1 MSGGM
6 YGRRNGTGSAV
17 VSGGWRHPAG
27 RLLRRFI
34 GETSSPDGWAARRD
48 PRGQHKQIALVLAAG
63 DSPET

>member
-1 MSGGM
+1 M

-27 RLLRRFI
+27 RSLRRFI
-34 GETSSPDGWAARRD
+34 GETSSPDGSVGQAGA
-48 PRGQHKQIALVLAAG
+48 RGQNDQIALVLAAG

>member
-1 MSGGM
+1 M

-34 GETSSPDGWAARRD
+34 GETSSPDGSGGQAGA
-48 PRGQHKQIALVLAAG
+48 RGQHEQIALVLAAG